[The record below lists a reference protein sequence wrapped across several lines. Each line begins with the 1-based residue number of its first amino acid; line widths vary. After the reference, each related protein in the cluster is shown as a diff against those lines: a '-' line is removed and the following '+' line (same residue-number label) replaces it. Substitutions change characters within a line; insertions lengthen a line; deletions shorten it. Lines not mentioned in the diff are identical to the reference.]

1 MRFLLDTNV
10 LSAHFRR
17 PAALAHRFI
26 QYSGRL
32 YTSSVALAELFV
44 WAYKRPDPRKV
55 LKNID
60 ELLENEVS
68 PLDFDRESANEFGRV
83 RIDLRRQGIE
93 VPTPDLM
100 IGSVALIYDFTLVA
114 HNFVDYRR
122 IPGLR
127 IEDWLS
133 P

>member
-1 MRFLLDTNV
+1 MSFLLDTNI
-10 LSAHFRR
+10 LSVHLRR

-26 QYSGRL
+26 QHSGRL
-32 YTSSVALAELFV
+32 YTSTVALAELFV

-55 LKNID
+55 LGNIE
-60 ELLENEVS
+60 ELLDDDVRL
-68 PLDFDRESANEFGRV
+68 LDYDLESANEFGRV

-93 VPTPDLM
+93 VPTADPM
-100 IGSVALIYDFTLVA
+100 IGSVALIYDFTLVT
-114 HNFVDYRR
+114 HNAVDFQR

-127 IEDWLS
+127 IEDWLA